1 MFILGVLF
9 RCIRR
14 RQKGIF
20 CARDFSMYKLS
31 FLPGRLARWDLKP
44 AVEVLSIYSEN
55 LAETE
60 EVHEVR

>member
-1 MFILGVLF
+1 
-9 RCIRR
+9 
-14 RQKGIF
+14 
-20 CARDFSMYKLS
+20 MYKLS